1 MQVQHTAAAI
11 SACGTRCFIYN
22 GSAEKSFEIHASTE
36 LGSASTAKRP
46 PVNVMTMFFFFLRMW
61 LHSGS
66 SSGQS
71 LAGPNSMNTPHDLQ
85 H

>member
-46 PVNVMTMFFFFLRMW
+46 PVNVMTMFFF
-61 LHSGS
+61 S
-66 SSGQS
+66 SECGYIVAQAAAKV
-71 LAGPNSMNTPHDLQ
+71 LQDQTP
-85 H
+85 